1 MSTRR
6 SLPAIEQWI
15 LPWEIEE
22 VWVVW
27 PDYQLWSA
35 HGRSPDSGAPYHNV
49 VTSILLDGVTKHHG
63 STVALANLTLR
74 VEDGEAVVLV
84 GPTGSG
90 KTSILR
96 LIAGL
101 DEPSEG
107 DILIDGTPREEGE
120 VTDVAMFFAET
131 LLYPKMTGRENVA
144 FPLTV
149 KKVAEPERSH
159 RVDAEAAVLGITRIL
174 ERKPG
179 HMSAGQR
186 QLIQL
191 AKAMVRGPS
200 LFLVDEP
207 LSSIDGPSRAIIR
220 RELRK
225 VQSGYGATA
234 VYATHDQDDAMTLA
248 DRLVVLDSGRVRQVG
263 PPSNVYREP
272 VDRFVATFLGT
283 PEMGIFPATR
293 TARGVRVESLEL
305 TTPGVVP
312 ERVQV
317 GVRPEDW
324 VPGDRGVDA
333 KVLKVTALESPASN
347 CGHGRS
353 DHPDTTHRTRP
364 GSDVDHAPK
373 PISRVRRGHR
383 PDGASSPVVGPRAR
397 VPHENCFVA
406 ADPTCLVQPLGG
418 APGSPTF
425 RTEIDARL
433 LRDRGRGLV

>member
-1 MSTRR
+1 MSLLFEKTQHVVLVFGNPDRQLLDGEDPVVVCDESNR
-6 SLPAIEQWI
+6 VPVEAGRHVDETITSPIEQWI
-15 LPWEIEE
+15 LPREIEE

-248 DRLVVLDSGRVRQVG
+248 DRLVVLDRGRVRQVG

-333 KVLKVTALESPASN
+333 KVLKVTPWSPQLATVDMAGVTTQIRLT
-347 CGHGRS
+347 GHDPGATLTL
-353 DHPDTTHRTRP
+353 HPSRFHVFDADTGQAVH
-364 GSDVDHAPK
+364 H
-373 PISRVRRGHR
+373 H
-383 PDGASSPVVGPRAR
+383 
-397 VPHENCFVA
+397 
-406 ADPTCLVQPLGG
+406 L
-418 APGSPTF
+418 
-425 RTEIDARL
+425 
-433 LRDRGRGLV
+433 